1 MIQGHP
7 MYAGIGMGV
16 GLVKFIDAFK
26 SQIMASYKHT
36 QKNVDDWLSTS
47 PLIGGKVIT
56 TSEKVNPN
64 FKREKAYK
72 IKEGKDPHL
81 KATYTTQRSIKGFKD
96 FTMGDEEKIKIPYQ
110 STLTLYKKSGEVKKE
125 LEGKR
130 ATKKWQR
137 IKKRSKAHDTA
148 MSEEKAIS
156 KYLSLIHI

>member
-1 MIQGHP
+1 
-7 MYAGIGMGV
+7 
-16 GLVKFIDAFK
+16 
-26 SQIMASYKHT
+26 MASYKHT

-81 KATYTTQRSIKGFKD
+81 KATYTTQRSVKGAQD
-96 FTMGDEEKIKIPYQ
+96 FTMGDQEKSKIPHQ

-125 LEGKR
+125 MHGKK
-130 ATKKWQR
+130 AAKKWKR
-137 IKKRSKAHDTA
+137 IKRRSDIHDTA
-148 MSEEKAIS
+148 ISEEKAMA
-156 KYLSLIHI
+156 KYKI